1 MKRISLLLALVAV
14 LALAGTAAAG
24 PNVSISGEST
34 LVVSGN
40 TDDLTPSVGGL
51 TFGMKQDI
59 SISGDKWSLSG
70 KLYLPH
76 SASLSISDPTETKE
90 VLTRFWVKEVNEGTE
105 EAPDYH
111 YYVEEL
117 GWELIQV
124 SGNWVAITG
133 YDDEDNPE
141 LVEEFYEI
149 YIDDQ
154 DKPVVVVA
162 LVSLTYVKDV
172 SGSLT
177 HGSNPWFSLTS
188 WKLTMD
194 AGAAKFA
201 FANGADLTDY
211 GDHLGFISLAKGASG
226 NHMQVT
232 VPLQNLTLVYDKAGA
247 QEGAYVKIAKGV
259 IPAEVIGMY
268 DATTSR
274 YSATVRYDFGG
285 GLWTEIGAV
294 MAQGKTNGA
303 GYGAEVNVPLT
314 QDQSLVAYIV
324 GKQFGSGYTDTALN
338 GRTVTL
344 GQLTYTQP
352 QYKAKAYIWTKF
364 KADGSVEQRDHY
376 LEGSLVQKA
385 GDPLGWY
392 TDWPYNKYR
401 NLKGLG
407 LYAKYDI
414 DSPALVAGLGAPVV
428 PGKAALKLSS
438 PNLLAKDA
446 NNKGIVEVNGELYVK
461 LSDKLNSVTNVQY
474 KQGTGVT
481 QLQDT
486 LNYTV
491 SSNSSISLTL
501 TKPTNAN
508 RLDYTATFK
517 VSY

>member
-14 LALAGTAAAG
+14 LALAGNVAAG

-76 SASLSISDPTETKE
+76 SASLSISDPTETKQ

-105 EAPDYH
+105 DAPEYH

-124 SGNWVAITG
+124 SGKWVAITG
-133 YDDEDNPE
+133 YDDEGNPE

-149 YIDDQ
+149 YIDDE

-201 FANGADLTDY
+201 FANGANLTDY
-211 GDHLGFISLAKGASG
+211 GDHLGFISLAKGATG

-274 YSATVRYDFGG
+274 YSATVRYDFGDN
-285 GLWTEIGAV
+285 LWTEIGAV
-294 MAQGKTNGA
+294 TAQGQANGM
-303 GYGAEVNVPLT
+303 GYGAEINIPLT
-314 QDQSLVAYIV
+314 KDLTAYVA
-324 GKQFGSGYTDTALN
+324 GKQFGSGYPNTSLN
-338 GRTVTL
+338 GRTLTV
-344 GQLTYTQP
+344 GQLTYQQP
-352 QYKAKAYIWTKF
+352 QYKLITYIWTKF
-364 KADGSVEQRDHY
+364 KADGTVEERNHY
-376 LEGSLVQKA
+376 LEGFLVQKA

-401 NLKGLG
+401 NLQGLG

-414 DSPALVAGLGAPVV
+414 DSPSLLVGLGTPVI
-428 PGKAALKLSS
+428 PGKAALKLWS
-438 PNLLAKDA
+438 PNLLAKDQ
-446 NNKGIVEVNGELYVK
+446 NTNKGVVEANGELYVK

-474 KQGTGVT
+474 KQGTGIT

-486 LNYTV
+486 LTYTV
-491 SSNSSISLTL
+491 SSSSSISVTL
-501 TKPTNAN
+501 TKPTDAN
-508 RLDYTATFK
+508 RLNYTATFK
-517 VSY
+517 VTY